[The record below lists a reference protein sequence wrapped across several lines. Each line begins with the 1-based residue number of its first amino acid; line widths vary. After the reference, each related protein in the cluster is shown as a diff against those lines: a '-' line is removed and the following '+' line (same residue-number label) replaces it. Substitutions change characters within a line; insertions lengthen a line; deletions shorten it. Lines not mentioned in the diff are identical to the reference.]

1 MRTLKFLSSKLRS
14 GSSKLF
20 SGIALL
26 AIIVAVP
33 PAAADVYMYT
43 DKNGTR
49 WLTNVPVP
57 GKQAKLIARTPGKKT
72 KKSNSSNGLP
82 KGRFSSCLRLNH
94 RQVEKRTA
102 PYLSSIRKYAR
113 HFGVEENLVRAIM
126 RQESCFNKKAKSH
139 AGASG
144 LMQLMPGTADMM
156 GVNNI
161 FDPHENIRGGT
172 KYIARM
178 LRRFKGDKQLALAGY
193 NAGPGAVMKY
203 DGIPPYRE
211 TQDYVVKVMSE
222 YKRLQKVQRQ
232 SNNYIRSSEATL
244 AQN

>member
-1 MRTLKFLSSKLRS
+1 MCTLKFLSNKLRFVF
-14 GSSKLF
+14 SKLF

-26 AIIVAVP
+26 ALIMSAP
-33 PAAADVYMYT
+33 PAVADVYMYT

-57 GKQAKLIARTPGKKT
+57 GKKAKLIARTPGKKT
-72 KKSNSSNGLP
+72 SNNSSSNSLP

-94 RQVEKRTA
+94 QQVERRTA
-102 PYLSSIRKYAR
+102 PYLSAIQKYAR
-113 HFGVEENLVRAIM
+113 HYGVEENLIRAIM

-156 GVNNI
+156 GVKNI
-161 FDPHENIRGGT
+161 FDPRENIRGGT

-178 LRRFKGDKQLALAGY
+178 LRKFKGDKQLALAGY
-193 NAGPGAVMKY
+193 NAGPGAVMKH